1 MAAIYN
7 FPSIIKGNTFKARKI
22 SVIVNTAPLDLT
34 GANICMQLKASARS
48 TVVHDFTHSISN
60 PLLGEITLNKWTVV
74 INEGTYNYDLKITL
88 ANGDSLTYIYGSF
101 TVKQNIS
108 ECL

>member
-48 TVVHDFTHSISN
+48 TVVHNFDYSISN
-60 PLLGEITLNKWTVV
+60 PLLGEITLDKWTVD
-74 INEGTYNYDLKITL
+74 IYEGTYNYDLNITL
-88 ANGDSLTYIYGSF
+88 SNGESLTYMYGSF

>member
-34 GANICMQLKASARS
+34 GATICMQIKASASS
-48 TVVHDFTHSISN
+48 TTIHDFAHSISN
-60 PLLGEITLNKWTVV
+60 PSLGEITLNKWTVG
-74 INEGTYNYDLKITL
+74 INEGTYSYDLKITL